1 MEMETHKM
9 DRRVIRTRK
18 NIRQAFTT
26 LIMEKEYSKITVSD
40 IAQHAG
46 INRRTFYLHYAS
58 VDEVLQEVER
68 DLVDRVRTFQDYV
81 DLLNPELDCS
91 MMFFRLSAVLNE
103 NATFLERILQTEAYH
118 IFFNRLKML
127 WRDALTARY
136 TPELRMSREE
146 FALQAE
152 FFTAGILSMYACWIS
167 DRSKISLEELGR
179 TAIRMTN
186 AWREEVLSGKKA
198 EFRLFGANG

>member
-1 MEMETHKM
+1 METRKM
-9 DRRVIRTRK
+9 DRRVVRTRR
-18 NIRQAFTT
+18 NIRQAFTS

-40 IAQHAG
+40 IAARAG
-46 INRRTFYLHYAS
+46 INRRTFYLHYSS

-81 DLLNPELDCS
+81 DLLDPTCDCS
-91 MMFFRLSAVLNE
+91 MMFYRLTAVMNE
-103 NATFLERILQTEAYH
+103 NFAFLERILQTEAYH
-118 IFFNRLKML
+118 IFFNRLKSI
-127 WRDALTARY
+127 WRDSLMQRY

-152 FFTAGILSMYACWIS
+152 FFTAGILSMYACWMS
-167 DRSKISLEELGR
+167 EHSKISLEELGR
-179 TAIRMTN
+179 SAIRMTN

-198 EFRLFGANG
+198 EFRLFTHNSMG